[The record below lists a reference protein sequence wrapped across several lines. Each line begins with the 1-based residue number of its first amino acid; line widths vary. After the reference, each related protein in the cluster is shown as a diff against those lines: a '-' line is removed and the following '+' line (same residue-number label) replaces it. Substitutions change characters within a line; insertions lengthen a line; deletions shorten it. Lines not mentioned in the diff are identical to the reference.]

1 MTTRTALVLTW
12 FAGAALLACAPA
24 LREPPLVTALGTP
37 SARLAAETLKPADVD
52 RVLTQAEANFARR
65 PDARAVGSSYEQFLS
80 AARADDTRVE
90 GLLGAARSSA
100 WLIEHTADAPRRATL
115 ATEGVQACQWCLR
128 RAPVNLACKYRLALS
143 LGLQARERRTTASD
157 ALSKIVSL
165 LEEVIAVD
173 PRLDNAGGHRVLGL
187 VLLRAPGWP
196 AGPGDQDA
204 ALEHARKAD
213 AICPDN
219 ADNLMVLGEALA
231 ATGSTEPARA
241 IYTRAEAIAREKAA
255 SGDPDAREVVD
266 AAVKALKE
274 RRDPP
279 AGS

>member
-1 MTTRTALVLTW
+1 MMMKGAARVRLPAGVAGLLALV
-12 FAGAALLACAPA
+12 ACAPA
-24 LREPPLVTALGTP
+24 LREPPPVTSLGAS
-37 SARLAAETLKPADVD
+37 SARAAVEGAKPEDVD
-52 RVLTQAEANFARR
+52 RLLTQAEANFARR
-65 PDARAVGSSYEQFLS
+65 PDASAVRASYDLFLS
-80 AARADDTRVE
+80 AARADERRVE
-90 GLLGAARSSA
+90 GLLGAARTSA
-100 WLIEHTADAPRRATL
+100 WLIEHEHEAPRRDRL

-128 RAPVNLACKYRLALS
+128 RAPANVECKYRLALS

-157 ALSKIVSL
+157 ALSKMVSL

-173 PRLDNAGGHRVLGL
+173 PRLDDAGGHRVLGL

-213 AICPDN
+213 EICPDN

-231 ATGSTEPARA
+231 ATGSPGQART

-255 SGDPDAREVVD
+255 AGDPDAREVVE
-266 AAVKALKE
+266 AAVKALKAL
-274 RRDPP
+274 R
-279 AGS
+279 